1 MPPKRAMS
9 DIFLSYTE
17 KDREAVRRL
26 ADALQS
32 VGWSVWWDRRI
43 PAGLTWRSVLEHELQ
58 DMRCMVVLWSAN
70 SVQSEWVC
78 EEAAEGRRLGRLVP
92 VSIDRVRPPAGFREV
107 QAADLVGWDGSP
119 DFIGLQ
125 RLVEDIERLIGKPGA
140 PPAAAT
146 VPGETQDR
154 GDHAAVDA
162 PPVDDDHPRAQDMP
176 ATGVARLP
184 SSPGRRAMPWV
195 AAALA
200 LLVSAGAW
208 FGPWRSRPVDEPQR
222 PDAAAA
228 TPPAPVAT
236 ARPTPAAGPEP
247 EPASGSPA
255 PAAPATVSPPTTALL
270 GGPAATRAAATPKR
284 APDKSGS
291 KTTSVDPRC
300 NALLERLQLGEQIS
314 SQSQTFLDQE
324 CRK

>member
-1 MPPKRAMS
+1 MPLKRAMS

-140 PPAAAT
+140 PLAAAST
-146 VPGETQDR
+146 PDERQDR
-154 GDHAAVDA
+154 VGRVAVQSQPVHEDHAQAA
-162 PPVDDDHPRAQDMP
+162 DMP
-176 ATGVARLP
+176 STAVARLP

-208 FGPWRSRPVDEPQR
+208 FGPWRSHLADELQQPS
-222 PDAAAA
+222 AA
-228 TPPAPVAT
+228 TATTPAPVAT
-236 ARPTPAAGPEP
+236 AQPTPAAGPAP
-247 EPASGSPA
+247 APASGSPA
-255 PAAPATVSPPTTALL
+255 PAAPAAAPQPTTALL
-270 GGPAATRAAATPKR
+270 AGPAATRAGDAPKR
-284 APDKSGS
+284 APDKSSS
-291 KTTSVDPRC
+291 KTTSVNPRC
-300 NALLERLQLGEQIS
+300 TALLERLQLGEQIS
-314 SQSQTFLDQE
+314 SQSQAFLNQE
-324 CRK
+324 CRQ